1 MEKGISILLPTR
13 RPQNLDRLFD
23 SVYRT
28 VSDFKNVEICFLSIK
43 RDEETRSKIF
53 ELGFFQKDIPIKDII
68 SEPIPFNK
76 LWNEAY
82 KISSKSIVMLGGDD
96 MEFITQNWD
105 LRFIEEFDKFSDK
118 IALIWG
124 KDRIQNGRLP
134 VHPCVSREWIE
145 ALGYFTPEKFAY
157 WYADNWLDEL
167 SKEVSFKL
175 GNKHGDEKLQRRI
188 FLEDV
193 FIEHHHYSCG
203 AAPHD
208 EVYKENEAKL
218 NEAEHAK
225 WHSPEN
231 HREIMIDVEKLLKV
245 INGK

>member
-13 RPQNLDRLFD
+13 RPQNLDRFIN
-23 SVYRT
+23 SIINTASNISNIEV
-28 VSDFKNVEICFLSIK
+28 CFLSIY
-43 RDEETRSKIF
+43 
-53 ELGFFQKDIPIKDII
+53 KDIETLLKINEIRIRTDLSIYHII
-68 SEPIPFNK
+68 TDPIPFNK

-96 MEFITQNWD
+96 MEFITSNWD
-105 LRFIEEFDKFSDK
+105 LRFIEEFDKFKDK
-118 IALIWG
+118 IALIWA

-188 FLEDV
+188 FLDDI

-218 NEAEHAK
+218 NEAEHNK
-225 WHSPEN
+225 WHCAQN
-231 HREIMIDVEKLLKV
+231 HIEIMSDVEKLLKV
-245 INGK
+245 INGE